1 MSTISGE
8 ESVRPNPAPR
18 QTRPGLTGRKLVLM
32 CANEHRIPE
41 GERQQMNPWLVR
53 CKECGTTGRRWVWL
67 CAPLW
72 LEGWE
77 WLIWGMRNA
86 TSLFGQKRGQR

>member
-32 CANEHRIPE
+32 CANEHRIFAWVLRAVEPLQE
-41 GERQQMNPWLVR
+41 AHGVIRAGEP
-53 CKECGTTGRRWVWL
+53 
-67 CAPLW
+67 
-72 LEGWE
+72 
-77 WLIWGMRNA
+77 
-86 TSLFGQKRGQR
+86 